1 MFIFNSY
8 FKVFKK
14 RYDLQYFYFFI
25 SNKTKRV
32 LGVGG
37 GGGEEIGGV
46 VGFERR
52 PERGVPAPGV
62 RGEGEDKRSGGGVW
76 KVGRT
81 AVGRRLLGGIEDRF
95 QSSSVQLVFNLCFG
109 IYSSLLLLVQF
120 FGSVSCAFTGVHR
133 FPCLNLCFGE

>member
-14 RYDLQYFYFFI
+14 MIYFFIFMPKKIRSYFYFIFSFQI
-25 SNKTKRV
+25 KRKRM
-32 LGVGG
+32 LGG
-37 GGGEEIGGV
+37 GGRLYQRRGWGGEEI
-46 VGFERR
+46 
-52 PERGVPAPGV
+52 A
-62 RGEGEDKRSGGGVW
+62 GEGGKE
-76 KVGRT
+76 GRT
-81 AVGRRLLGGIEDRF
+81 AAGQRLLGGIEDRF

-133 FPCLNLCFGE
+133 FLV